1 MALDLSDLFDAD
13 PDAEVKRK
21 PNPNL
26 GIHALMKGGYYDADA
41 KKPVNLTEWMFQFN
55 NPDTASSFAELYQGT
70 PVEDEESPRDF
81 NINLFSSAATIDGVV
96 VEDSFQ
102 ADMRQYSMGKLVHH
116 CTGTKF
122 LSHPLD
128 DSLIGTPCGC
138 PKNFQERKKAA
149 AAGMGPSPYIDITFN
164 LADDQEYKVKF
175 HTGSWGLL
183 RNLPSL
189 VSAVIA
195 AGRGGES
202 VVTFG
207 KKEIQTQKGTAI
219 VPTVDVIGALNDVV
233 AA

>member
-1 MALDLSDLFDAD
+1 MALDITDLFDAD
-13 PDAEVKRK
+13 PEAEIKRR

-41 KKPVNLTEWMFQFN
+41 KKPVNLTEWLFVFN
-55 NPDTASSFAELYQGT
+55 DPSNADALAELFGGT
-70 PVEDEESPRDF
+70 PVPDEESTKDF
-81 NINLFSSAATIDGVV
+81 HINLFSSAETVDGVV
-96 VEDSFQ
+96 TEDSFE
-102 ADMRQYSMGKLVHH
+102 ADMRQYNMGKLVHH

-122 LSHPLD
+122 KSHPMD

-138 PKNFQERKKAA
+138 PKVFAERKKLA
-149 AAGMGPSPYIDITFN
+149 AAGMGPSPYIDITFTLPN
-164 LADDQEYKVKF
+164 DNDFKVKF

-189 VSAVIA
+189 VNAVIA
-195 AGRGGES
+195 AGKGAEA

-207 KKEIQTQKGTAI
+207 KKVIQTQRGEAI
-219 VPTVDVIGALNDVV
+219 VPVVDVVGAYNDVI

>member
-1 MALDLSDLFDAD
+1 
-13 PDAEVKRK
+13 
-21 PNPNL
+21 
-26 GIHALMKGGYYDADA
+26 MKGGYYDADA
-41 KKPVNLTEWMFQFN
+41 KKPVNLTEWLFVFN
-55 NPDTASSFAELYQGT
+55 NPETASAFAELYRGT

-81 NINLFSSAATIDGVV
+81 NISLFSSAATIDGVV
-96 VEDSFQ
+96 TEESFE
-102 ADMRQYSMGKLVHH
+102 ADMRLYVNGKLVHH

-122 LSHPLD
+122 LSHPMD

-138 PKNFQERKKAA
+138 PKSLAERKKAA
-149 AAGMGPSPYIDITFN
+149 AAGLGPSPYIDITFT
-164 LADDQEYKVKF
+164 LVDDQEYKVKF

-189 VSAVIA
+189 VNAVIA
-195 AGRGGES
+195 AGRGGEA

-219 VPTVDVIGALNDVV
+219 VPTVDVVGAPNDAI